1 MTDSLSG
8 AHRVSQAERRL
19 VRVGFEAVSI
29 ECVVLLT
36 IVSDQISLES
46 YNNRKHSKSQ
56 IAGTTSDEGSAPLFP
71 LDQKRKRKT
80 LFLLLLLLL
89 PDLRKNGFSLHGES

>member
-29 ECVVLLT
+29 EYVVLLT

-71 LDQKRKRKT
+71 LDQKTQKEDP
-80 LFLLLLLLL
+80 FSSPLLLL
-89 PDLRKNGFSLHGES
+89 PDLRTNGFSLHGES